1 MAVVPTEK
9 IRNVIVL
16 GHTGTGKSTLVEA
29 MLRAC
34 GVVTGPLTSCST
46 VDAEPEEQDRGHSLS
61 LAVTSFAFE
70 GHTLNVFD
78 APGSAEAFGD
88 AWPAIR
94 AADIAVV
101 VVDATVGLQPQHADF
116 WDLCEQV
123 GLARMVFL
131 NKLDLD
137 RAQYAERI
145 AELTE
150 AWGDRVVAVQ
160 LPWEDHDR
168 LEGVIDVVHEVA
180 IEEHDGL
187 HVTTALPEDRR
198 PEVDHDHE
206 ALVES
211 VIEHDDDLLTRY
223 LEGDSDSLDSA
234 EVDGQLARDIAAGD
248 LVPVLCGAALH
259 DVGVDSLL
267 RFLVTEAPA
276 PRPLPDAPDGTVA
289 CVVKTLTDPYVGRI
303 SVLRVLAGALDPDD
317 ELVVQRTGRVVRAHQ
332 FSHLV
337 GRQQTPVGGAA
348 TGDVVAV
355 AKLGDVRTGD
365 VLTGAGVQVDVAV
378 PEPPVG
384 FHRVVLEP
392 ASTSDDAKL
401 STALDRVMQEDPS
414 TRLEVDVQ
422 TGARVV
428 AFLGPTHADVTV
440 ARLARAHGVA
450 VDVRPAP
457 IAYRTTVRRTATGVG
472 RHVKQSGG
480 HGQYGVVTIEIS
492 PRPRG
497 EGFVFS
503 DETVGGSVPRQY
515 VGAVEKGVREAMEAG
530 PLGGHPVVDV
540 GVRLLDGKSHSVDS
554 SDAAFRM
561 AGILAFRAAV
571 AEAAPVLLEPIAAVT
586 ARVPD
591 ELTGTVLA
599 DLAARRGRILG
610 TTAAGDGW
618 TFVEAHVPG
627 AELATFSSEFRA
639 LTRGRGQVEIAHDH
653 HDEVPDSVAARLDM
667 TQMST
672 PAG

>member
-1 MAVVPTEK
+1 MAVVPTEQ

-16 GHTGTGKSTLVEA
+16 GHTGNGKSTLVEA

-34 GVVTGPLTSCST
+34 GVVSGPLAGCPT
-46 VDAEPEEQDRGHSLS
+46 VDAEPEEQERGHSLS
-61 LAVTSFAFE
+61 LSVTSFGFE
-70 GHTLNVFD
+70 GHTLNVLD
-78 APGSAEAFGD
+78 APGGAEAFGD

-94 AADIAVV
+94 AADVAVL

-123 GLARMVFL
+123 GLPRIVFL

-137 RAQYAERI
+137 RAQYPERI
-145 AELTE
+145 AELTD
-150 AWGDRVVAVQ
+150 AWGNRVVAVQ

-187 HVTTALPEDRR
+187 HVTTELPEDRR

-211 VIEHDDDLLTRY
+211 VIEHDDELLTRY
-223 LEGDSDSLDSA
+223 LEGDIPGEA
-234 EVDGQLARDIAAGD
+234 EVDGQLARDIAAGE

-259 DVGVDSLL
+259 DVGVDPLL
-267 RFLVTEAPA
+267 RFLVAEAPP
-276 PRPLPDAPDGTVA
+276 PRPVPGASEGTLA

-303 SVLRVLAGALDPDD
+303 SVLRLLAGALAPDD
-317 ELVVQRTGRVVRAHQ
+317 ELVVQRTGNTVRAHQ
-332 FSHLV
+332 LFHLV
-337 GRQQTPVGGAA
+337 GRQQTPVEGAA

-365 VLTGAGVQVDVAV
+365 VLGSAGVQVEVAV
-378 PEPPVG
+378 PEPPAG

-392 ASTSDDAKL
+392 ASATDDAKL
-401 STALDRVMQEDPS
+401 STALDRVLQEDPS
-414 TRLEVDVQ
+414 IRLEVDAQ
-422 TGARVV
+422 TGARVAV
-428 AFLGPTHADVTV
+428 FLGPTHADVTV

-450 VDVRPAP
+450 VEVRPAP
-457 IAYRTTVRRTATGVG
+457 IAYLTTIRQTATGVG

-480 HGQYGVVTIEIS
+480 HGQYGIVTIEIS

-497 EGFVFS
+497 EGFDFS
-503 DETVGGSVPRQY
+503 DETVGGAVPRQY
-515 VGAVEKGVREAMEAG
+515 VGAVEKGIREAMEDG

-586 ARVPD
+586 VRVP
-591 ELTGTVLA
+591 EALTGAALA
-599 DLAARRGRILG
+599 DLASRRGRILG
-610 TTAAGDGW
+610 TTSAGDGW

-627 AELATFSSEFRA
+627 AELVTFSSEFRA
-639 LTRGRGQVEIAHDH
+639 LTSGRGQVEIAHDH

-667 TQMST
+667 PSMTT
-672 PAG
+672 TAG

>member
-1 MAVVPTEK
+1 MAAVPTEQ

-34 GVVTGPLTSCST
+34 GVVTGPLAGCPT
-46 VDAEPEEQDRGHSLS
+46 VDADPEEQQRGHSLAV
-61 LAVTSFAFE
+61 AVTSVTFD
-70 GHTLNVFD
+70 GHTLNVID
-78 APGSAEAFGD
+78 APGGAEALGD
-88 AWPAIR
+88 AWPAAR
-94 AADIAVV
+94 AADLAVL
-101 VVDATVGLQPQHADF
+101 VVDAAVGLQPQHADF
-116 WDLCEQV
+116 WDLCEQT
-123 GLARMVFL
+123 GLPRIVFL

-137 RAQYAERI
+137 RAQYAQRV
-145 AELTE
+145 AELRD
-150 AWGDRVVAVQ
+150 AWGDQVVAVQ
-160 LPWEDHDR
+160 LPWEDHDH

-180 IEEHDGL
+180 IEEHDGR
-187 HVTTALPEDRR
+187 HEVTALPEHRR
-198 PEVDHDHE
+198 FEVDHDHE

-211 VIEHDDDLLTRY
+211 VIEHDDALLTRY
-223 LEGDSDSLDSA
+223 LEGDALDEA
-234 EVDGQLARDIAAGD
+234 EVDGQLARDIAAGE

-259 DVGVDSLL
+259 DVGVHPLL
-267 RFLVTEAPA
+267 RFLVAEGPA
-276 PRPLPDAPDGTVA
+276 PHPLPDVTDGTVA

-303 SVLRVLAGALDPDD
+303 SVLRVLAGVLEPDD
-317 ELVVQRTGRVVRAHQ
+317 ELVVQRTGQSARAHQ
-332 FSHLV
+332 LFHLV
-337 GRQQTPVGGAA
+337 GRQQTPVDGAA

-365 VLTGAGVQVDVAV
+365 VLASAGVRIHVDI

-401 STALDRVMQEDPS
+401 STALERVMQEDPS
-414 TRLEVDVQ
+414 IRLDVDDQ
-422 TGARVV
+422 TGARVA
-428 AFLGPTHADVTV
+428 AFLGPTHVDVTV
-440 ARLARAHGVA
+440 ARLARAHGLA
-450 VDVRPAP
+450 VEVRPAP
-457 IAYRTTVRRTATGVG
+457 IAYRTTIRRTATGVG

-480 HGQYGVVTIEIS
+480 HGQYGIVTIEIS

-497 EGFVFS
+497 EGFVFA
-503 DETVGGSVPRQY
+503 DETVGGAVPRQY
-515 VGAVEKGVREAMEAG
+515 VGAVEKGVQEAMEAG

-540 GVRLLDGKSHSVDS
+540 GVRLLDGKAHSVDS

-571 AEAAPVLLEPIAAVT
+571 AEASPVLLEPIAAVT
-586 ARVPD
+586 VRVPD
-591 ELTGTVLA
+591 DLTGSVLG
-599 DLAARRGRILG
+599 DLASRRGRILG
-610 TTAAGDGW
+610 TTSAGGGW
-618 TFVEAHVPG
+618 TFVEAHVPE

-639 LTRGRGQVEIAHDH
+639 LTSGRGQVEIAHDH

-667 TQMST
+667 PPMAT